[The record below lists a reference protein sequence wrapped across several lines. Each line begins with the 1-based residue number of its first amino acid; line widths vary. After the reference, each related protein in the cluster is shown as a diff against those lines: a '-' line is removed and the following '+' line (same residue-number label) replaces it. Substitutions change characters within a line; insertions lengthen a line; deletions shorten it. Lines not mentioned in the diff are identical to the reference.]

1 MKNIAPVII
10 VMIAILAFVSVV
22 NAQTKVYNPN
32 LPTHLVFQWKIKTDE
47 VHASWNND
55 DMYVTRGPN
64 GLEIFYGQY
73 RTLDQALS
81 SLPELPEGVNRS
93 DVSLMPFFTGDTLLR
108 LKKGINDTSEL
119 PEGVN
124 RSDVSLMPFFNRSSV
139 SPVMAFALLGNLN
152 EFDRLGMEIERE
164 SVSFTVYFETFDQ
177 PTSMSSFEVIEE
189 ELSFEITSNYNFA
202 YSAGVFRS
210 VDEAKVYAEFL
221 RSRGYQY
228 AEVNKYLNGQKV
240 AMVDEEQFYA
250 YLDWIE

>member
-1 MKNIAPVII
+1 
-10 VMIAILAFVSVV
+10 MIAILAFVSVV

-81 SLPELPEGVNRS
+81 SLP
-93 DVSLMPFFTGDTLLR
+93 
-108 LKKGINDTSEL
+108 EL

>member
-93 DVSLMPFFTGDTLLR
+93 DVSLMPFF
-108 LKKGINDTSEL
+108 
-119 PEGVN
+119 
-124 RSDVSLMPFFNRSSV
+124 NRSSV

-210 VDEAKVYAEFL
+210 IDEAKVYAEFL
-221 RSRGYQY
+221 RSRGYPY

-240 AMVDEEQFYA
+240 AMIDEGQFYA
-250 YLDWIE
+250 YLEWIE

>member
-1 MKNIAPVII
+1 
-10 VMIAILAFVSVV
+10 MIAILAFVSVV

-81 SLPELPEGVNRS
+81 SLP
-93 DVSLMPFFTGDTLLR
+93 
-108 LKKGINDTSEL
+108 EL

-210 VDEAKVYAEFL
+210 VDEAKVYA
-221 RSRGYQY
+221 
-228 AEVNKYLNGQKV
+228 
-240 AMVDEEQFYA
+240 
-250 YLDWIE
+250 

>member
-81 SLPELPEGVNRS
+81 SLP
-93 DVSLMPFFTGDTLLR
+93 
-108 LKKGINDTSEL
+108 EL